1 MTRELSV
8 LVVEDDFHMQ
18 LGCVQALQLAGLS
31 VEAVDSA
38 EQAMGLITP
47 GFAGVVV
54 TDMRLP
60 GADGLSLVRHCHG
73 LDADLPVIMIT
84 GHGDVTLAVE
94 AMRSGAYDFIPKP
107 FSPELLVEVVRRAIE
122 KRSLTLEV
130 ATLRAALAGRDGLEG
145 KLVGRSPQIQRV
157 RRLISEVAGSPVDI
171 LIHGETGTGKEV
183 VARALHDFSG
193 RRAGP
198 YVALNCGGVPDSLLD
213 SELFGHE
220 QGAFTGAQK
229 RRIGKIEHADR
240 GTLFLDELESMP
252 LPMQIK
258 LLRVLQERE
267 IERLGSNQPLRVD
280 VRVVAATKDD
290 LIARAQ
296 AGSFRS
302 DLYYR
307 LNVVTIELPPLRERR
322 EDIPVLLDHFMVLAA
337 SRFNRPPPNV
347 TTEQM
352 HRLMAHHWPGNVRE
366 LRNVADCLVLGVRK
380 DELLGPPPADPS
392 ESGEGPGEDGLSLAD
407 SVDSYERS
415 LIAAELRRQQ
425 GNIARTAKALRV
437 PKTTLNDKIRKHRL
451 QAGE

>member
-47 GFAGVVV
+47 GFAGVIV

-157 RRLISEVAGSPVDI
+157 RRLISREV
-171 LIHGETGTGKEV
+171 
-183 VARALHDFSG
+183 
-193 RRAGP
+193 
-198 YVALNCGGVPDSLLD
+198 
-213 SELFGHE
+213 
-220 QGAFTGAQK
+220 
-229 RRIGKIEHADR
+229 
-240 GTLFLDELESMP
+240 
-252 LPMQIK
+252 
-258 LLRVLQERE
+258 
-267 IERLGSNQPLRVD
+267 
-280 VRVVAATKDD
+280 
-290 LIARAQ
+290 
-296 AGSFRS
+296 
-302 DLYYR
+302 
-307 LNVVTIELPPLRERR
+307 
-322 EDIPVLLDHFMVLAA
+322 
-337 SRFNRPPPNV
+337 
-347 TTEQM
+347 
-352 HRLMAHHWPGNVRE
+352 
-366 LRNVADCLVLGVRK
+366 
-380 DELLGPPPADPS
+380 
-392 ESGEGPGEDGLSLAD
+392 
-407 SVDSYERS
+407 
-415 LIAAELRRQQ
+415 
-425 GNIARTAKALRV
+425 
-437 PKTTLNDKIRKHRL
+437 
-451 QAGE
+451 